1 MAAINT
7 VLGPIAPEELG
18 VTLMHEHIIYG
29 AAGWY
34 ADNTVAPFD
43 REAVIKSSLSVMKT
57 LKRYG
62 LQTFVD
68 ATANDTGRDADLL
81 KEISAKSGVN
91 VVCAT
96 GLYTE
101 AEGASP
107 YFRLRTQAGDAT
119 SEICELFMKEIT
131 EGIGT
136 TKVKAGVIKVATGQ
150 GRISAY
156 EEMVL
161 RAAARAQKETGV
173 PIITHTEAGTM
184 GPEQAD
190 LLISEGV
197 TPGRIMVGHM
207 CGSADL
213 KYHISVLEKGVYI
226 AFDRLG
232 LEVIHSDAVRK
243 ACIIGLISIGYADR
257 IMLSHDSVV
266 RMLGRSVEEAKSLLL
281 PNWVPTH
288 IFKNIIPALRDSG
301 VPAEKIRLM
310 MVDNPRSLFAG

>member
-7 VLGPIAPEELG
+7 VLGQIAPEKLG

-43 REAVIKSSLSVMKT
+43 REAVIKSSLSVMKA
-57 LKRYG
+57 LKTYG

-81 KEISAKSGVN
+81 KEVSEKSGVN
-91 VVCAT
+91 IVCAT
-96 GLYTE
+96 GLYSE

-119 SEICELFMKEIT
+119 SEIYELFMKEIT

-232 LEVIHSDAVRK
+232 LEVIHSDAIRK

-310 MVDNPRSLFAG
+310 MADNPRNLFAG